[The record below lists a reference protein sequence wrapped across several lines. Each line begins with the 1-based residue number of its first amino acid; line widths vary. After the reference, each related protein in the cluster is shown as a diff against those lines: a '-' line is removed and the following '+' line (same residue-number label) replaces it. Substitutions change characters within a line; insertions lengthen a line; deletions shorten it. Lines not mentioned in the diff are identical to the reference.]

1 VVAGILIHPLRGRW
15 ARQIPVVLGAAV
27 LALAGLAVVLP
38 GPMGAA
44 PRGNPDEV
52 RILSGKPSTL
62 DPAAQGD
69 ITGAAVAAQ
78 LFEGLTAFDP
88 SLTLRPALA
97 RSWAARDGGRTI
109 VFELRPGLTF
119 SDGSPLTGADVVRSW
134 LRLIDPARPSPLAS
148 LMSGVVGAED
158 FRSGRVR
165 DAATVGVAADG
176 LTVTVRLRS
185 PAADFPAIV
194 AAGPFAVVPPGID
207 GGTAS
212 QPGRFVGSGG
222 YVLSA
227 RTDAELTL
235 KANGRYWAGAPA
247 IGTVHLVTDLAG
259 RSPVSAFEDG
269 TLDYTDIGSFDA
281 AWIRHDRT
289 LGPQL
294 RQVPSLAVEYV
305 GFDASRPP
313 FADVRVRQ
321 AVAAAIDWR
330 RIVSLAG
337 AGDQEPATGIVPPGI
352 PGRSA
357 TDYSPAFAP
366 DRARSLLADAGFP
379 GASGFPAVTLVTGGS
394 AYGEAF
400 RAALKTSIGISM
412 RSETMVGDDYYARL
426 TADPPAVWTL
436 GWVADYPGA
445 NDFLGVLFGSG
456 SANNVGRWSSAEFDA
471 AVEAAGSAGDAA
483 AAAAALERAQAILQR
498 DVPAIPVAYS
508 DGWALSRTGL
518 LGAGQNGLG
527 ILRFAGLAWGG

>member
-1 VVAGILIHPLRGRW
+1 MAGILSDPPLGRR
-15 ARQIPVVLGAAV
+15 ARSIPAIRAVAV
-27 LALAGLAVVLP
+27 LAVAGLALVLA
-38 GPMGAA
+38 GPIGAA
-44 PRGNPDEV
+44 PRGNPAEV
-52 RILSGKPSTL
+52 RILGAKPGTV

-97 RSWAARDGGRTI
+97 RSWEARNGGRTI

-148 LMSGVVGAED
+148 LMSGVVGAD
-158 FRSGRVR
+158 DYRSGRVR
-165 DAATVGVAADG
+165 DASSVGVTAEG
-176 LTVTVRLRS
+176 LSVTVNLRS
-185 PAADFPAIV
+185 PAADFPSIV

-207 GGTAS
+207 GGQAL

-227 RTDAELTL
+227 QADAELTL
-235 KANGRYWAGAPA
+235 KANRRYWAGTPA
-247 IGTVHLVTDLAG
+247 IGTVHLVTDLGG

-269 TLDYTDIGSFDA
+269 TVDYTDIGSFDA
-281 AWIRHDRT
+281 AWIRHDQV

-294 RQVPSLAVEYV
+294 REVPSLAVEYI

-313 FADVRVRQ
+313 FADVRIRQ
-321 AVAAAIDWR
+321 AVAAAVDWR

-337 AGDQEPATGIVPPGI
+337 ARDQEPATGIVPPGI

-357 TDYSPAFAP
+357 TDFSPVLAP
-366 DRARSLLADAGFP
+366 DRARTLLADAGFP
-379 GASGFPAVTLVTGGS
+379 GGNGLPPITLVSGGT

-400 RAALKTSIGISM
+400 RAALKSVLGISM
-412 RSETMVGDDYYARL
+412 AYETMVGDDYYARL
-426 TADPPAVWTL
+426 TADPPAIWTL

-471 AVEAAGSAGDAA
+471 AIAEAGTAGDAP
-483 AAAAALERAQAILQR
+483 AAAAALERAQAIVQR
-498 DVPAIPVAYS
+498 DVPAIPLAYS
-508 DGWALSRTGL
+508 DGWALSRAGL

-527 ILRFAGLAWGG
+527 ILRFAGLAWSR